1 MMAAVSAHSK
11 YGKSYATALG
21 RTIQL
26 SKRISEMNRKYRTP
40 CKLWALLLAVLLL
53 VAGGAVSVGAAPQAQ
68 QPSKTMPDQVYV
80 GGMPFGVKF
89 YTEGILVV
97 GFCDVDVTSG
107 GGGTRNV
114 NPAKNAGLKIR
125 DVITAVNGKAP
136 AGAATLTKA
145 VEESGGKP
153 VTLTIKRVSHGS
165 AISASKKVNE
175 PQATE
180 LTVSVT
186 PAYSASENRY
196 KTGLWVRDSGAG
208 IGTVTFIIPGSNAFA
223 GLGHGICDGDTGDLI
238 PMQRGQVTDVTVSG
252 IDKGEVGAPGAIK
265 GYFAPGKTGSLLGNT
280 ECGVYGIFAS
290 LPASAVDQL
299 PIGTRRDVQEG
310 EATILCTLDNGKV
323 GRYKIQITS
332 VDRDAT
338 GSKCFTI
345 SVTDPALIQ
354 KTGGIVQGMSG
365 SPVIQNGKLVGA
377 VTHVL
382 INDPTC
388 GYGIFIENMLKEMG
402 SLAG

>member
-1 MMAAVSAHSK
+1 
-11 YGKSYATALG
+11 
-21 RTIQL
+21 
-26 SKRISEMNRKYRTP
+26 MNRKSI
-40 CKLWALLLAVLLL
+40 KLWAFLLAVLLL
-53 VAGGAVSVGAAPQAQ
+53 VTGGAVTVAAENTASPQVGGN
-68 QPSKTMPDQVYV
+68 MPREVYV

-114 NPAKNAGLKIR
+114 NPARTAGLKMR
-125 DVITAVNGKAP
+125 DVITAVNGKTP
-136 AGAATLTKA
+136 AGAASLTRA

-153 VTLTIKRVSHGS
+153 VTLTVKRYTGGHSAGRSSAKNAGS
-165 AISASKKVNE
+165 R
-175 PQATE
+175 PFTE
-180 LTVSVT
+180 LTVTVT
-186 PAYSASENRY
+186 PAYSASENRF

-208 IGTVTFIIPGSNAFA
+208 IGTVTFIVPEGNAFA

-252 IDKGEVGAPGAIK
+252 VDRGQAGAPGAIK

-280 ECGVYGIFAS
+280 ECGVYGIFATRPAAATDK
-290 LPASAVDQL
+290 LPV
-299 PIGTRRDVQEG
+299 GRREDVREG
-310 EATILCTLDNGKV
+310 DATILCTLDNGKV
-323 GRYKIQITS
+323 GRYSVKITS
-332 VDRDAT
+332 VDRSAM

-345 SVTDPALIQ
+345 TVTDPALIS

-365 SPVIQNGKLVGA
+365 SPVIQDGKLVGA

-382 INDPTC
+382 ISDPTA
-388 GYGIFIENMLKEMG
+388 GYGIFIDNMMREMPG
-402 SLAG
+402 VLQ

>member
-1 MMAAVSAHSK
+1 
-11 YGKSYATALG
+11 
-21 RTIQL
+21 
-26 SKRISEMNRKYRTP
+26 MNRKTI
-40 CKLWALLLAVLLL
+40 KLWAFLLAVLLL
-53 VAGGAVSVGAAPQAQ
+53 VTGGAVTVAAENTASPQVGGN
-68 QPSKTMPDQVYV
+68 MPREVYV

-114 NPAKNAGLKIR
+114 NPARTAGLKMR
-125 DVITAVNGKAP
+125 DVITAVNGKTP
-136 AGAATLTKA
+136 AGAASLTRA

-153 VTLTIKRVSHGS
+153 VTLTVKRYTGGHSAGRSSAKNAGS
-165 AISASKKVNE
+165 R
-175 PQATE
+175 PFTE
-180 LTVSVT
+180 LTVTVT
-186 PAYSASENRY
+186 PAYSASENRF

-208 IGTVTFIIPGSNAFA
+208 IGTVTFIVPEGNAFA

-252 IDKGEVGAPGAIK
+252 VDRGQAGAPGAIK

-280 ECGVYGIFAS
+280 ECGVYGIFATRPAAATDK
-290 LPASAVDQL
+290 LPV
-299 PIGTRRDVQEG
+299 GRREDVREG
-310 EATILCTLDNGKV
+310 DATILCTLDNGKV
-323 GRYKIQITS
+323 GRYSVKITS
-332 VDRDAT
+332 VDRSAM

-345 SVTDPALIQ
+345 TVTDPALIS

-365 SPVIQNGKLVGA
+365 SPVIQDGKLVGA

-382 INDPTC
+382 ISDPTA
-388 GYGIFIENMLKEMG
+388 GYGIFIDNMMREMPG
-402 SLAG
+402 VLQ